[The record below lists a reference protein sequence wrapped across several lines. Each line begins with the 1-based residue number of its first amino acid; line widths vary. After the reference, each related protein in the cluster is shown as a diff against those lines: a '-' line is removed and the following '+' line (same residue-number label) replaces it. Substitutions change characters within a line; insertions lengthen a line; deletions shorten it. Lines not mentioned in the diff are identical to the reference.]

1 MFVRIVPVAV
11 AALALAGCSGT
22 PSSQESPGGRMGVT
36 AAFYPLQY
44 AAERVGGDHVYVTGL
59 TKPGA
64 EPHDLELTPQQVVA
78 MTKSTVV
85 VYERGFQPAVDDAVA
100 AQAKDAGFDVS
111 AAARL
116 TLAPPSGDGGST
128 AATLAVD
135 PHFWLDPTRYADVVA
150 AIAARFEAKDPAN
163 AAAYAAN
170 ADAMVTE
177 LKDLDSAFASGLAH
191 CADTEIVT
199 GHAAF
204 GYLAQRYGLTQVS
217 ISGISPDLEPTAASM
232 SRVVQLIGDH
242 HVTTVYAETLVSP
255 ALAATIAKE
264 TGAEVAVLDPVEG
277 ITVQSAG
284 QDYFAVMRANLVTL
298 EKGQRCS

>member
-1 MFVRIVPVAV
+1 MFVRLVPVAV
-11 AALALAGCSGT
+11 AAIALAGCSGT
-22 PSSQESPGGRMGVT
+22 ATSQESPGGRMGVT

-44 AAERVGGDHVYVTGL
+44 AAERVGGDHVHVVGL

-85 VYERGFQPAVDDAVA
+85 VYEKGFQPAVDAAVA
-100 AQAKDAGFDVS
+100 AQAKAAGFDVS

-116 TLAPPSGDGGST
+116 TLAPPSGEGGST
-128 AATLAVD
+128 ASSLAVD
-135 PHFWLDPTRYADVVA
+135 PHFWLDPIRYADVVT

-170 ADAMVTE
+170 ADAMVSE
-177 LKDLDSAFASGLAH
+177 LKSLDSAYVSGLAH

-204 GYLAQRYGLTQVS
+204 GYLAQRYGLTQVA

-232 SRVVQLIGDH
+232 SRAVQLIRAH

-255 ALAATIAKE
+255 ALAETIARE
-264 TGAEVAVLDPVEG
+264 TRSRVALLDPVEG
-277 ITVQSAG
+277 ITTQSAG
-284 QDYFAVMRANLVTL
+284 QDYFAVMRANLATL
-298 EKGQRCS
+298 EKGQVCT